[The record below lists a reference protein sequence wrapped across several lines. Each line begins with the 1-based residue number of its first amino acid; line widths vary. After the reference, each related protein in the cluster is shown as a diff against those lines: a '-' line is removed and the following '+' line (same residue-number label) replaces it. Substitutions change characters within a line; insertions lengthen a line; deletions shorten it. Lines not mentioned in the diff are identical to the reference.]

1 MIVGLRWCSGND
13 GRVRARLCG
22 TVHPAGGF
30 DTVYHASHYH
40 NDTRIERRITR
51 VTSRSRVYDDEDGIR
66 IARARARM
74 RRNRIPETRRGT
86 DDDSR
91 WSMHLEAVDERYT
104 LRRVHRRDSAAIRTS
119 MQSPAITLPSLP
131 PCLPRFLSRRIITT
145 KLSEEPCGRARKF
158 VRVSA
163 HRWRNTRARY
173 VFENP
178 VSLLL
183 PLFRF
188 APHDRST
195 DRDWN
200 LRLVM
205 MNRIAERRTDN
216 ARVFAGPPHVRLL
229 CSRART

>member
-163 HRWRNTRARY
+163 HRWRNNAR
-173 VFENP
+173 EICIRESNI
-178 VSLLL
+178 SSCLCSGS
-183 PLFRF
+183 RRTTG
-188 APHDRST
+188 A
-195 DRDWN
+195 
-200 LRLVM
+200 
-205 MNRIAERRTDN
+205 RIATGIY
-216 ARVFAGPPHVRLL
+216 AW
-229 CSRART
+229 